1 MRKLML
7 SLLLM
12 MAAMYLLD
20 RRKYRRGGDTVP
32 HLTRRML
39 AVALPLAVSAYAR
52 TSLTTLEHL
61 LIPRGL
67 KGMIIRVI
75 PTISRWE

>member
-1 MRKLML
+1 
-7 SLLLM
+7 
-12 MAAMYLLD
+12 
-20 RRKYRRGGDTVP
+20 
-32 HLTRRML
+32 ML

-67 KGMIIRVI
+67 KSAGLTADRALAGYGIVHGMALPVVLTEVVTADTVAATASLRLSV
-75 PTISRWE
+75 SRNS